1 MKVYRENKNIGNE
14 FMPLRVY
21 DISIDKYQVTD
32 VKSISGFG
40 KEVEIE
46 ICRTSN
52 FTPHYHPY
60 LEIIEIKSGT
70 AEMQIN
76 SEQLTLSE
84 GDIALIGSNEIHS
97 LIGCCR
103 HIVINIDPVFIY
115 QIKDFSEEIFPRS
128 ISSKILKKDESKG
141 ILYSFLCKCIDRI
154 LSLYTEKPKGYHLLI
169 MSSIYEL
176 LGNIYNYT
184 SKLDDYSINSPLK
197 KEDLKRLNKVLDY
210 INENYTR
217 ELSIEDISS
226 VINLTPSYFCR
237 FFKRNMG
244 STFFEYLNQY
254 RCSQAEIL
262 LHTTGKSITEIS
274 NAVGFSSIS
283 YFNKVY
289 KRYKGHTPS
298 LDKKK
303 NIV

>member
-1 MKVYRENKNIGNE
+1 MEVYRENKNIGNE

-40 KEVEIE
+40 KEVEFE
-46 ICRTSN
+46 ICRSCD

-60 LEIIEIKSGT
+60 LEIIEIKNGT
-70 AEMQIN
+70 AQMQIN
-76 SEQLTLSE
+76 SEHVTLCE

-97 LIGCCR
+97 LTGCCR
-103 HIVINIDPVFIY
+103 HIVINIDHAFIY
-115 QIKDFSEEIFPRS
+115 QVKDFSEEIFPRS
-128 ISSKILKKDESKG
+128 ITGKLLRKNDTKG
-141 ILYSFLCKCIDRI
+141 ELYDFLCKCIDRI
-154 LSLYTEKPKGYHLLI
+154 LTLYAEKPKGYHLLI

-176 LGNIYNYT
+176 LGNVYNHT
-184 SKLDDYSINSPLK
+184 SKFDDHSISSSNK
-197 KEDLKRLNKVLDY
+197 RADLKRLNRIFDY
-210 INENYTR
+210 ISENYAS
-217 ELSIEDISS
+217 ELSIEDICS
-226 VINLTPSYFCR
+226 VVNLTPSYFCR

-262 LHTTGKSITEIS
+262 LHTTEKSITDIS
-274 NAVGFSSIS
+274 NIVGFSSIS

-289 KRYKGHTPS
+289 KKYKGHTPS
-298 LDKKK
+298 LDRKKA
-303 NIV
+303 VV